1 MDIDKDISNI
11 NNSNIPDVKRHYR
24 VFKDELI
31 KLDTH
36 NNIINSVNNFKSEN
50 ERKNKAQILS
60 ISNDINTVRRQ
71 IEISENDS
79 LMKYDFINILQVVFL
94 YLGLLFLIIFGLTGS
109 MYMTPL
115 IVILSVFFTWI
126 TLRKIFNI
134 MNRNTNRW
142 TLYQFNPKVKL

>member
-1 MDIDKDISNI
+1 MEIDKDISNI
-11 NNSNIPDVKRHYR
+11 NNRNIPDVKRHFNA
-24 VFKDELI
+24 FKDELI

-71 IEISENDS
+71 IEISENAS
-79 LMKYDFINILQVVFL
+79 MIKYDFINILQVVLL
-94 YLGLLFLIIFGLTGS
+94 YLGLVFLILYGLTGS
-109 MYMTPL
+109 IYMSPL
-115 IVILSVFFTWI
+115 IVILSVFFGWI
-126 TLRKIFNI
+126 TLRKIFNT
-134 MNRNTNRW
+134 MNRNENRW